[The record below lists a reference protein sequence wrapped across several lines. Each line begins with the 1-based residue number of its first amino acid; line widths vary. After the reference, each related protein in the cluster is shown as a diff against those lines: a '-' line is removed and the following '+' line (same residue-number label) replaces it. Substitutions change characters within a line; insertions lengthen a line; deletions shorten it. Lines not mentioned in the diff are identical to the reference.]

1 MGREAMHQQFYNIM
15 LEKIKS
21 GEWKNGEKIPAERT
35 LCGEY
40 NISRTTVREALRNLE
55 IEGYVIRKQGS
66 GSYVNIKPIQ
76 KSLVKLYTLREMFD
90 EQGIKHQV
98 NIVNFE
104 AALCDD
110 PKVGKRL
117 NLNADD
123 EIIRITR
130 VFLAAGV
137 PYTIEY
143 TYLPRGVFP
152 GITEKMIAEDGLYTS
167 LERSGHKPTGA
178 EETIQAVK
186 VDPTQRKLLNLPN
199 NILAI
204 EVKRVTSSGNKII
217 EYTKN
222 IIRNDYFIYT
232 VKLSE

>member
-1 MGREAMHQQFYNIM
+1 MVKEVMHQQFYNII
-15 LEKIKS
+15 LGKIKS

-35 LCGEY
+35 LCDKY
-40 NISRTTVREALRNLE
+40 NISRTTVREALRHLE
-55 IEGYVIRKQGS
+55 MEGYVIRRQGS
-66 GSYVNIKPIQ
+66 GSYVSIKPIQ
-76 KSLVKLYTLREMFD
+76 KNLVKLYTLREMFD
-90 EQGIKHQV
+90 EQGIKHDV
-98 NIVNFE
+98 ILISFDIGP
-104 AALCDD
+104 CDD
-110 PKVGKRL
+110 EEVGRRL
-117 NLNADD
+117 NMNADE

-130 VFLAAGV
+130 VFLAADV

-143 TYLPRGVFP
+143 TYLPKAIFP
-152 GITEKMIAEDGLYTS
+152 DITKEMIAEHGLYNT
-167 LERSGHKPTGA
+167 LERYGHKPTSA

-186 VDPTQRKLLNLPN
+186 VTAMQRQLLRLPT

-204 EVKRVTSSGNKII
+204 EIKRVTYSGNKII